1 MRRLL
6 LALFLLLWMS
16 LPVDVSAQEGDSTPT
31 PTPTETGQAEQSTP
45 TPGSASIGIT
55 SPLPGETLAGSIP
68 ISGLITQP
76 GFSLWE
82 LSFSFVENPTDNWF
96 LLASGTQTLEGQIAN
111 WDTTPLTDGDYA
123 LRLRIYF
130 SDAYRDVLVT
140 PVRVRNYSVDT
151 PSPTPTQTA
160 TLAGPSLPNAT
171 PRPTET
177 ATITRTPRST
187 PTALPPNPAI
197 LTNKEIAASLLRGAG
212 YTALSFAIFGL
223 LVWLKTRLTHKQ

>member
-6 LALFLLLWMS
+6 PALFLLLWMS
-16 LPVDVSAQEGDSTPT
+16 LPVDVSAQESDSTPT
-31 PTPTETGQAEQSTP
+31 PTPNETGQAEQSAP
-45 TPGSASIGIT
+45 QPGSESIGIT
-55 SPLPGETLAGSIP
+55 SPLPGETLAGSVP

-82 LSFSFVENPTDNWF
+82 LSFSFAENPTDNWF
-96 LLASGTQTLEGQIAN
+96 LLASGTQTLEGEIAN

-123 LRLRIYF
+123 LRLRVYF
-130 SDAYRDVLVT
+130 SDAYRDVLIA
-140 PVRVRNYSVDT
+140 PVRIRNYSVDT
-151 PSPTPTQTA
+151 PTPTQTSA
-160 TLAGPSLPNAT
+160 LASPSLPSAT

-197 LTNKEIAASLLRGAG
+197 LSNKEIAASLLRGAG
-212 YTALSFAIFGL
+212 YTALSFAVFGL
-223 LVWLKTRLTHKQ
+223 LIWLKNRLTRKQ